1 MLGSAGSKPEKAQTV
16 SYRILFH
23 FSNNGLRWGTII
35 QIIEANAASPSL
47 SSSLGA
53 CPFFFFFLTGFFK
66 VSGFGWKGGAGNIRG
81 GLN

>member
-1 MLGSAGSKPEKAQTV
+1 MLGSTGSKPEKAQTV

-53 CPFFFFFLTGFFK
+53 CLFFFLSGFFK
-66 VSGFGWKGGAGNIRG
+66 VSGFGWKGGDGNIRG

>member
-1 MLGSAGSKPEKAQTV
+1 MLGSAGSKPEKAQAV

-53 CPFFFFFLTGFFK
+53 CPFFFFFSKFFQGFSK
-66 VSGFGWKGGAGNIRG
+66 LVVLVGRG
-81 GLN
+81 ELGI